1 MRQIYNFNTKWGFS
15 KEALEAPT
23 TMPERWNWVNIP
35 HTWNN
40 IDGQDGGNDLYR
52 GTAFYAKELEKMD
65 LPLTYKIAEEFAPC
79 ISKKYLSAFIEGQIG
94 RAHV

>member
-15 KEALEAPT
+15 KEAVEVPT
-23 TMPERWNWVNIP
+23 TMPERWNWVNLP

-52 GTAFYAKELEKMD
+52 
-65 LPLTYKIAEEFAPC
+65 
-79 ISKKYLSAFIEGQIG
+79 
-94 RAHV
+94 

>member
-52 GTAFYAKELEKMD
+52 GTCLLYTSRVFMMKMD
-65 LPLTYKIAEEFAPC
+65 GI
-79 ISKKYLSAFIEGQIG
+79 
-94 RAHV
+94 